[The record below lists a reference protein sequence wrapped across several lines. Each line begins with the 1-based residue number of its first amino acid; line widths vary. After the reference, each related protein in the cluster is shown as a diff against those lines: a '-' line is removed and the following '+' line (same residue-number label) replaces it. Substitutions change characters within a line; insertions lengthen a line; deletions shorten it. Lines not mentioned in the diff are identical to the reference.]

1 MPGHSFED
9 RQRKAGY
16 DSFSRAAQDTTPAP
30 ISNRE
35 FNEQL
40 EQAQNG
46 VLDFIENMYKDSPE
60 ATNIN
65 IVTFVSF
72 S

>member
-30 ISNRE
+30 ISNR
-35 FNEQL
+35 
-40 EQAQNG
+40 
-46 VLDFIENMYKDSPE
+46 
-60 ATNIN
+60 
-65 IVTFVSF
+65 VSRC
-72 S
+72 